1 MLFDVDLASGEIGK
15 GTSSAHWYQLGPA
28 KAWKCPRI
36 STGHTETH
44 HPDSGV
50 RVTGASIPKMAE
62 VRQLVVDAH
71 LKMMPNVLLA
81 GWDVAITPG
90 GLYLLEANLSCNFFR
105 ASLDRQQYYSF
116 VGEAI
121 GWLERKTP

>member
-1 MLFDVDLASGEIGK
+1 MHGVGRSATRAGH
-15 GTSSAHWYQLGPA
+15 GTLDAGTWFTAAGSVQP
-28 KAWKCPRI
+28 
-36 STGHTETH
+36 STRCTH
-44 HPDSGV
+44 EDERKV
-50 RVTGASIPKMAE
+50 
-62 VRQLVVDAH
+62 
-71 LKMMPNVLLA
+71 
-81 GWDVAITPG
+81 VAITPG